1 MDILEILRTSSSDLI
16 SEDLELFKTELAVGN
31 YSEDYQKE
39 CLQLIK
45 ELENRE
51 KGENSKKIKDVNDA
65 AFKMNID
72 TVRLNYKEKSQRIV
86 SFSEQFKSD
95 LNAMRLSEKYRS
107 SFRTYIKQHIEFDE
121 SFVDEN
127 FNIFEEWEIEAIVSE
142 ISFSEKFLEKY
153 FSVLD
158 KDKIA
163 RYQLFSEHFY
173 QKHFSDFDTET
184 VLKKG
189 KNEWRK
195 KEKRSNQFAVFLRL
209 KGVQY

>member
-16 SEDLELFKTELAVGN
+16 SEDLELFKTELAVGS

>member
-195 KEKRSNQFAVFLRL
+195 KEKRSNQFAVFLRI

>member
-16 SEDLELFKTELAVGN
+16 SEDLELFKTELAVGS

-45 ELENRE
+45 ELGNRE
-51 KGENSKKIKDVNDA
+51 KGKNSKKIKDVNDA